1 MKNPVI
7 AAKTGPKHINTIAL
21 DVKTSAV
28 INWHPLGTPGPWTND
43 AAFCEND
50 HPLRIAMPN
59 VRTMPGATIAIA
71 EHNWNDAGYSERRIS
86 WKEAETN
93 ARAIAEVPAMV
104 AALRGA
110 KQFIENGIEFGFIRM
125 PDADTPDAAH
135 DTLPT
140 INAILSRIDGG
151 AA

>member
-1 MKNPVI
+1 MTD
-7 AAKTGPKHINTIAL
+7 A
-21 DVKTSAV
+21 
-28 INWHPLGTPGPWTND
+28 INWHPNGTPGPWVND
-43 AAFCEND
+43 ATFCEND

-59 VRTMPGATIAIA
+59 VRTMPCATIAIT

-104 AALRGA
+104 MALRA
-110 KQFIENGIEFGFIRM
+110 IANVEPHTHVQDDRFFEAR
-125 PDADTPDAAH
+125 
-135 DTLPT
+135 
-140 INAILSRIDGG
+140 AILSRIDGS

>member
-1 MKNPVI
+1 MTD
-7 AAKTGPKHINTIAL
+7 A
-21 DVKTSAV
+21 
-28 INWHPLGTPGPWTND
+28 INWHPNGTPGPWAND
-43 AAFCEND
+43 AEFCEND

-71 EHNWNDAGYSERRIS
+71 EHTWNDAGYSERRIS

-104 AALRGA
+104 VALRGIVA
-110 KQFIENGIEFGFIRM
+110 
-125 PDADTPDAAH
+125 ADGLTDLQAFTQAR
-135 DTLPT
+135 
-140 INAILSRIDGG
+140 AILSRIDGG